1 MKDLEKK
8 ISESKKNLTQLT
20 EKPTI
25 NNTALN
31 ADNNIHLAYREWQ
44 DARDSYLKAN
54 GTYQFTKKAEKM
66 TEYVRCVRRN
76 TLDSLKE
83 YMVRETNRKLVD
95 LIDSDQVVIR
105 KIDGYL
111 VLDGKDGASEGQ
123 TLAVAYAY
131 IGTLFEHSRFEFP
144 FIVDSPAAP
153 MDLSVRR
160 EVAEVLPKLFGQT
173 VIFVTSGEKK
183 GFAEIFFKRD
193 DVQYLTIKGRKNE
206 PLELYCGREV
216 FEAYQETG
224 KEEK

>member
-1 MKDLEKK
+1 M
-8 ISESKKNLTQLT
+8 
-20 EKPTI
+20 
-25 NNTALN
+25 
-31 ADNNIHLAYREWQ
+31 
-44 DARDSYLKAN
+44 KAN

-66 TEYVRCVRRN
+66 TEYVRRVRRN

-193 DVQYLTIKGRKNE
+193 DCKLSNNLQ
-206 PLELYCGREV
+206 
-216 FEAYQETG
+216 
-224 KEEK
+224 